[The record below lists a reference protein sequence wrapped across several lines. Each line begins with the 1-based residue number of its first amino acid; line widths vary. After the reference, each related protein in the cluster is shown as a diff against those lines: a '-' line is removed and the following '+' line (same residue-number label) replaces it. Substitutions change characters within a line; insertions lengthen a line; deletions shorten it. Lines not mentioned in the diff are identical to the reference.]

1 MSETMLDHAIVGGT
15 FALALGLIEIIKG
28 LLPLIKRNG
37 NGKHNGVA
45 KAMVVQLDPESSGM
59 LKEAYEMA
67 SEMHHIVTRADG
79 DGTALV
85 YGPRKEVDKL
95 TDSVDR
101 VEETLSL
108 LTRKG

>member
-28 LLPLIKRNG
+28 LLPLIKKNG
-37 NGKHNGVA
+37 NGKYNGVT
-45 KAMVVQLDPESSGM
+45 KATVVQLDPESSQ
-59 LKEAYEMA
+59 LLHQAHEMA
-67 SEMHHIVTRADG
+67 SDVHHIVTRADN

-95 TDSVDR
+95 ADSLDR